1 MNFRLVLVAGN
12 QPLVPSVPAEYL
24 PNAGLPL
31 GKSRV
36 TLPGFETY
44 TSVLGNTPVQPA
56 HISTFEDCVQ
66 RSMAILLSRYYQ
78 QTLVAFGLLDS
89 PVANDQEPHQTTGP
103 VSYTLA
109 LWQVDPDLPVASLG
123 LSDQVYPESDNIPV
137 SVTDNQVTLEAPG
150 NCTPI
155 EVFLH
160 CASPG
165 TPTSRGPPTS
175 DTHCISAFHRAERAH
190 TDLLTLAGAK
200 LLASCHWGGDG
211 VAKLSLTSARSA
223 YRATAIEEFA
233 NQFSTIFMAVWQTL
247 LSSIPNQLPTL
258 VRDIPWVSDRE
269 QKRLLGFSC
278 MNKPVQVVDRP
289 IHHLFRD
296 CAQRYPDHL
305 ALAHGTEEWTYAQLD
320 YATSELAR
328 GLIEKYGSQREM
340 RIALLI
346 PKSIAFIVALLA
358 VFKSGAAYVPID
370 PDYPTDRIQFIL
382 DDSAAALAITVESAL
397 DRLSGQSRVPVLVV
411 DPYVHL
417 SAKNAE
423 VSGFEP
429 VSSSPH
435 DLAYVVYTSGTTGQP
450 KGVQVEHRSLTNIVT
465 DPNLQD
471 AHGPGNRVIQMM
483 SVAFDGIL
491 YEIFHRLC
499 AGSTVMIPTTDI
511 LADLS
516 EATAGC
522 FVPSFLAR
530 LDPTNLAKLKAI
542 VTGGE
547 SLTPELQAQWA
558 HRCTLANMYGPT
570 ETTIFSNMAIIR
582 PDDDITIGQPIR
594 NVFNLVVDDEL
605 RLVPVGVPGE
615 LLIGGIGLA
624 RGYQNLPNA
633 TRTKFI
639 PNPYGPG
646 RVYRTGDYARWLPN
660 GTVEFLGRIDNQ
672 IKLRGYRIELE
683 EVENTASRFPGLK
696 HSVAAVVHD
705 KLVLYSSPD
714 DLDHTALLEFLVDNL
729 PKQMVP
735 ELLVSVTE
743 FQTSTSGKLDRKSL
757 PSIDHLVRQSS
768 NSATVIPNATDPLLD
783 VNQDLRLAWA
793 QVLQLDPER
802 INPTD
807 HFFRIG
813 GDSISAI
820 LLVSRVQKLGYQLT
834 VPLIYQYPELHQ
846 MTQNIPQ
853 ATTVTKKTNAIYSG
867 PIQGTVDLT
876 PVQRWFFSIP
886 FHNQHHFNQS
896 FTLKVNPHCPLPLS
910 AVTSALVSLM
920 NHHDILRARF
930 QPGEDEQ
937 GWTQAITMATS
948 SPVDIFLTEDS
959 VAPVDYPDFI
969 LNVQS
974 RLNLTTGPVLAAA
987 LIYHPTTPSDT
998 RLFITIHHA
1007 LVDLISW
1014 RILIED
1020 LNTLLRG
1027 DPLPPKTLPFQ
1038 AWAAQLGDYAGRLSA
1053 DVWPTQVNPG
1063 NPIQDIIT
1071 LLPPP
1076 EVDDGDTS
1084 SARISTSLEFNQEF
1098 TDALL
1103 FQLAPQWRVTPRDL
1117 LLATFTQT
1125 FAHTV
1130 GLQQVSLCMEG
1141 HGREPWSAQQDIT
1154 RTVGWFTAL
1163 YPLVL
1168 HTRPGQSLLEFL
1180 RHTKEAL
1187 QQIPGKGFPY
1197 ALLKYMPGVPAE
1209 ERAKLQA
1216 KTPARLDVQFNYF
1229 GRFNNDANNSSSD
1242 DPLSIEWSD
1251 YFGLHD
1257 FAPDDHV
1264 IFDINPMPTIVGDCL
1279 RLVIEYNP
1287 RVYSRIVI
1295 DQVMAGWRHNLAELA
1310 DVTKRAQPLYAEPLL
1325 TQFDFAHLQLSSS
1338 EFQDIVGELNRRHI
1352 PLSQLEELLPC
1363 IALQSG
1369 LLTGVSTN
1377 PSSYLLQAAL
1387 KIMGPLDLDRLVRAW
1402 DSVAEQHAPL
1412 RTIFFESSAKQSRGF
1427 IQVVLQPS
1435 PNVWTIQ
1442 DRPLFS
1448 LDEFF
1453 RSNRQRGFTLKDI
1466 MIRNFVFP
1474 TADDQVHHVV
1484 ITIHH
1489 SLIDGWSLPLLL
1501 QAWMDAYHQSSMVSL
1516 VPGASFTDMVDHVQ
1530 RFETTVAQTFW
1541 TEYLLNA
1548 PITPA
1553 PLLQPDYC
1561 GQSGFTTQ
1569 ATILKLPK
1577 GRLIQAAQKYGIS
1590 LSVLLRAAYAVVL
1603 SRLLDQDD
1611 VVFGITVA
1619 GRNLEIPGIEQVIGP
1634 CANTVPFRVRLD
1646 RSPLESWL
1654 KSIHQAQIAMIS
1666 FEHTQLTDITK
1677 WVASGRRR
1685 PLFHTLVGSEHFPDP
1700 VTNPL
1705 HTLVMS
1711 NMGIDELTEYQLAI
1725 NFIERTTCV
1734 EAKVSYSRSTYS
1746 DGSIDQLVDMV
1757 QIVLGQIMAA
1767 LPDCTVDQL
1776 SLDSPIST
1784 LPHELVTA
1792 NGNEPLHT
1800 PTVSSLFQQWNDAVT
1815 KDPIGVVYQGDAHS
1829 LTYLEL
1835 NQVANSLAFRTA
1847 EAVED
1852 RLVSVVALVESIEC
1866 LLGCLVA
1873 AITLG
1878 VKLSILPTS
1887 YSVDDM
1893 VAYIDSGAFQ
1903 VVWLPSSLVESIR
1916 PYVAAESVLVSVV
1929 GSSGYHIENVI
1940 ELSQHPSMTDPMDFG
1955 LSLISASESECC
1967 TLPTAHCHLVH
1978 HALHSM
1984 QSYFDGVDTCVVNPS
1999 LTPASPQFPWLALSC
2014 LLSGTPIVSSSL
2026 VAPGEETASVCQIV
2040 TVDDINADPCDG
2052 SRLVLCDLAQPT
2064 WADILHWL
2072 RPSDTCLVFIAS
2084 IIHGHQV
2091 VTAEHLI
2098 SRSLPSSGKPFSD
2111 TILAVLDGCGHS
2123 CPPGVVGR
2131 LALVNLHSADKVA
2144 PIGPPVLGY
2153 RSSNEMV
2160 HILGA
2165 SHQRVIIDDRQLHL
2179 GVLEQV
2185 LVQAGARSPKTLLLP
2200 GGQVIV
2206 LVANASESEIVRL
2219 KERVVYPLVPAVLT
2233 PHFIISTRDFPH
2245 VSDILSSRLQFFVQA
2260 YLNAHLTHSTENLSE
2275 TEWWLTVVTN
2285 ELCSTQLSF
2294 DSLSPQAVHSTVGAT
2309 LAQLEQ
2315 LQFRIRQKYDVQL
2328 TIGDLVKHSD
2338 FCDLANIITNL
2349 VGRIK
2354 VTAVGVVSNHN
2365 SYPTVNKPAPYL
2377 RLLAPTERQQRI
2389 WSLSQLDEP
2398 QVDFHHHI
2406 LISSSAPLR
2415 LEDIQRSINYI
2426 AAQYEELRCRFVSEQ
2441 GVLTCRTVLNMQI
2454 GVSEHLIDGPHIL
2467 DDAYLEETV
2476 PYFDVTQGTLT
2487 QVDLYQLAVL
2497 SYSETVSTI
2506 SLRVHE
2512 ISCDSYLFERIVQ
2525 TFIQQL
2531 SSNSLNPSVDNITR
2545 PDITTHLPTKADVQ
2559 YWTTLLRDPPTEL
2572 GLSPDYAHPSLPTF
2586 QCCDV
2591 KVDIPEQLAVAIR
2604 NLSSSKSISDSDV
2617 WLTLFTVFLRRLTNQ
2632 DDLVIDMCES
2642 GGHRSDTVISGDSS
2656 SMGRRPVRISGKLAD
2671 TAGRLSHNFVLFAH
2685 SVIVLCEPWPTA
2697 PLISD
2702 SETRLLLKDFAIG
2715 SLGLTNPPETP
2726 HVNILEL
2733 FFKTAKKNPEQV
2745 ATEIGVHTQTYA
2757 ALAQSVQLMANRLRL
2772 ANVQPGD
2779 RVGVVATSHPDTIM
2793 CMLAIWCARAVYV
2806 PVDNKLPHNR
2816 QKYIVD
2822 IAECTRVVT
2831 VTGVST
2837 VWSEALNSENLSPG
2851 PDGHP
2856 HESMEY
2862 TVQPNDTA
2870 YIVFT
2875 SGTTGLPKGIVVQH
2889 RSLNNV
2895 ITNEAFASLRHPGMR
2910 FLCQVSPGFDA
2921 SILVLLFPLVYGMT
2935 LVFPNET
2942 GPDILSTITSAML
2955 PLSVIA
2961 PLEPSQFPNLKALVV
2976 GAEPLPL
2983 ELAAKWTPFLELYNG
2998 YGPSE
3003 TTIISHVGRVISGS
3017 RISIGRPIANTECY
3031 ILDGN
3036 LQLVPIGTVGEI
3048 FIGGVCVSQGYINRP
3063 DLNASK
3069 FIDNPF
3075 TGQGKLY
3082 NSGDL
3087 GRWLPD
3093 GQVECLGRADGQ
3105 IKLRGFRI
3113 ELDEIRSVLLRQP
3126 GVKDCAVF
3134 VNDSFLVSYV
3144 IPETAVNEDRLRTAL
3159 AKLLPSYMI
3168 PSYIVGL
3175 PTMPL
3180 TVNSKCDTKFLQNHF
3195 VEHLASQRTLISLSD
3210 AGPSPSSQP
3219 AKVLTQAL
3227 IEVLGLSPNQVN
3239 LLLSFVKLGGDSI
3252 SGIQVSSKCRQLGYA
3267 LPGHAL
3273 LGRESLQ
3280 DAVQDMIAITS
3291 TAGIAGQLHA
3301 IDYQTS
3307 FPLTPIQT
3315 WFLDHPWAN
3324 PHHFNQSFALELVR
3338 PISVAQLSSALL
3350 RLVNHH
3356 DMLRCQFI
3364 RDSTSSSHQWSQRVL
3379 PPFARL
3385 PVPVFELNASPS
3397 DLTDHFIDIQSS
3409 LDISQG
3415 HLLATGL
3422 ITLSNNDTPQTI
3434 TSQSANV
3441 QHLLFITV
3449 HHLVVDLVSW
3459 AIILEDLSL
3468 LLEDKPPV
3476 PQHLPFATWATELAE
3491 WAQETITT
3499 TNQDAS
3505 PPTQPLETMF
3515 PHIRPDTMSLNYQDN
3530 IQARSIKL
3538 DIAMSNAVLHVDTH
3552 GIQPLEV
3559 MMAGLFRALFS
3570 ISQAPTVTI
3579 FNESHGRLPFQPTLD
3594 PSRTVG
3600 WFTALVPCQAQ
3611 VNSDTT
3617 VADYLKVAKQ
3627 ARRSSSGTQ
3636 GLKYGLHHMLDKSR
3650 DTEIASSSYAPIEV
3664 AFNYLGNTTDQS
3676 TLTRGGRALWT
3687 VRPDL
3692 TSHLAV
3698 CDPAELRP
3706 QLLEVIGVPTSSG
3719 LKFTIH
3725 YCPQVVPSGV
3735 IESLLA
3741 EFQQALADMV
3751 HLLEQPDCLPFW
3763 TLSDFPLL
3771 SSTLP
3776 KGTAPEFDI
3785 NKFIEEEL
3793 PLLDLGA
3800 DDIEDIYPCLPLQE
3814 GMLFA
3819 TIQDPTAYAV
3829 QLTFTIT
3836 GDLDITR
3843 FQKAWDDTAQIH
3855 NTLRTRFIMGTG
3867 GQADR
3872 NIQLITKSFS
3882 PQWVIGDWR
3891 DSVIS
3896 TLDVKFTQA
3905 ERAAGF
3911 PSHLPL
3917 IKFGLFRIT
3926 ENTYRFF
3933 VSAHHAILDGWSN
3946 GPLFR
3951 TALEYYSGLTP
3962 TSHSLLF
3969 KDFVGHILAK
3979 DQSEAESFWARQ
3991 FASVETPSLL
4001 TEPHHRPDNRTHPND
4016 DGFYGIV
4023 EHTVGPLDAL
4033 NRFTKDLGIT
4043 LSTVLRAALAA
4054 VLQRYTGSDFPV
4066 FGAVVSG
4073 RNVDL
4078 DGIANMV
4085 GLCINTVPCCVPLA
4099 GNVSVADV
4107 LQSIQT
4113 NSTVMCNYEH
4123 NHLSDI
4129 HRWSGISTEKPLFNT
4144 IFVLE
4149 NYPETSDDPNLPIH
4163 FHLERGWDPT
4173 DYSLS
4178 IGAFTKND
4186 QLKFRLTYRQLD
4198 FSDTFMSGFANH
4210 FAQAINSIVSL
4221 GPQASFRDVELFAEA
4236 ERHQL
4241 LHSFAANPRPFVLDY
4256 IHSIFQY
4263 QARLTPNHTALIEGN
4278 ERYTYAQLDTASD
4291 HFAQVLAQSVDCGPD
4306 RIIGILAERSLELV
4320 ISQLAVWKTGSAF
4333 VCLVPN
4339 FPLDRMWFILA
4350 DAQCPAVIGRAEF
4363 LAALSDIDISRI
4375 PIDALPLLTRGES
4388 APFVSPAISPSNL
4401 AYVVYTSGST
4411 GAPKGVM
4418 IEHQSLSNFML
4429 GFNIDFPAGP
4439 DTVVPA
4445 MLTPT
4450 FDMSILEIWSP
4461 LSFGGTSLVFP
4472 GDYESALQLATRV
4485 IAVPSLMACFEPS
4498 HYPNLQQLILCGEP
4512 MPVKVAQNWGPV
4524 VELINAYGPSETTI
4538 LSHWNRMRVDES
4550 TIHVGTPMANVTSII
4565 LDSYMRPVPIGS
4577 TGQIYLG
4584 GLGLARGYLQQPEL
4598 TGEKFMECPF
4608 TGGRLYRSGDLG
4620 RWLPGGRVECLG
4632 RADFQVKLRG
4642 YRMELGEVESAL
4654 ERHPAV
4660 DQARVLIQDD
4670 THLVGYV
4677 VPVAGRTA
4685 GILDFLRGRLPHY
4698 MVPSGLVELAQ
4709 LPLTQVGKVDRRS
4722 LPRFDFTITR
4732 CNENPVELSPTE
4744 TELVALIAEIL
4755 EIEPSAV
4762 VLEATFFQLGGNSL
4776 TAIQLVTRCHRL
4788 TIGLDLADINR
4799 QNTIAYLAKLASVP
4813 TEDSA
4818 AESPSDIESDG
4829 YNSSIESA

>member
-109 LWQVDPDLPVASLG
+109 LWQVDPDLPVGSLG
-123 LSDQVYPESDNIPV
+123 LSDQVYPE
-137 SVTDNQVTLEAPG
+137 
-150 NCTPI
+150 
-155 EVFLH
+155 
-160 CASPG
+160 
-165 TPTSRGPPTS
+165 
-175 DTHCISAFHRAERAH
+175 AERAH

-223 YRATAIEEFA
+223 YRATAIEE
-233 NQFSTIFMAVWQTL
+233 
-247 LSSIPNQLPTL
+247 
-258 VRDIPWVSDRE
+258 
-269 QKRLLGFSC
+269 
-278 MNKPVQVVDRP
+278 
-289 IHHLFRD
+289 D

-1746 DGSIDQLVDMV
+1746 DVSIDQLVDMV

-2200 GGQVIV
+2200 GGQ
-2206 LVANASESEIVRL
+2206 
-2219 KERVVYPLVPAVLT
+2219 
-2233 PHFIISTRDFPH
+2233 
-2245 VSDILSSRLQFFVQA
+2245 
-2260 YLNAHLTHSTENLSE
+2260 
-2275 TEWWLTVVTN
+2275 
-2285 ELCSTQLSF
+2285 
-2294 DSLSPQAVHSTVGAT
+2294 AVHSTVGAT

-2476 PYFDVTQGTLT
+2476 PYFDVTQ
-2487 QVDLYQLAVL
+2487 
-2497 SYSETVSTI
+2497 
-2506 SLRVHE
+2506 
-2512 ISCDSYLFERIVQ
+2512 
-2525 TFIQQL
+2525 
-2531 SSNSLNPSVDNITR
+2531 
-2545 PDITTHLPTKADVQ
+2545 
-2559 YWTTLLRDPPTEL
+2559 
-2572 GLSPDYAHPSLPTF
+2572 
-2586 QCCDV
+2586 
-2591 KVDIPEQLAVAIR
+2591 
-2604 NLSSSKSISDSDV
+2604 
-2617 WLTLFTVFLRRLTNQ
+2617 
-2632 DDLVIDMCES
+2632 
-2642 GGHRSDTVISGDSS
+2642 
-2656 SMGRRPVRISGKLAD
+2656 
-2671 TAGRLSHNFVLFAH
+2671 
-2685 SVIVLCEPWPTA
+2685 VLCEPWPTA